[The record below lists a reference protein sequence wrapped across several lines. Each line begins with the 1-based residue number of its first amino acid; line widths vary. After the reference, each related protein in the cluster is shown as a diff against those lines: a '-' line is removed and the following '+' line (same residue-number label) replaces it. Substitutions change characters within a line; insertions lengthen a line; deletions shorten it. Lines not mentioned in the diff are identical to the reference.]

1 MKTIC
6 PTCKN
11 EFEMTTNKIFIYASQ
26 GIENIECD
34 KCIFDNLFSK
44 LDKDF
49 KIKLYDDNGEV
60 KSLEIL
66 LSELGE
72 KYNRLEKESKTYNSS
87 GIFGHKPT
95 ERSGIFKEVKR

>member
-1 MKTIC
+1 MKTTCPIC
-6 PTCKN
+6 QK
-11 EFEMTTNKIFIYASQ
+11 EFEISWAKALAYSLNDEDNPK
-26 GIENIECD
+26 CD
-34 KCIFDNLFSK
+34 KCIFDNIFSK

-49 KIKLYDDNGEV
+49 NIKLYNDNGEV
-60 KSLEIL
+60 KSLETI

-72 KYNRLEKESKTYNSS
+72 RYDRLEKESKTYNSS